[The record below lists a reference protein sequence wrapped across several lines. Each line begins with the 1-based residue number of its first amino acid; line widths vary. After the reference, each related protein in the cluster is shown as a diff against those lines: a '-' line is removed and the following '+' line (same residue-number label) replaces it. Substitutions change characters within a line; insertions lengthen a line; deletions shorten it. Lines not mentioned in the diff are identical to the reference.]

1 MPPRMD
7 LLLRF
12 RQTCSRTNPRR
23 GSPCGARAPS
33 PASASTKQR
42 ASLGSRGCGCR
53 TRTRASG
60 VSWPT
65 GHRWRVH
72 PRPLAPRPLALR
84 CTLTPP
90 AARWA
95 SRCRCGEDGGGR
107 SPHVCL
113 SCVDVQR
120 FAALL
125 AVQLTWGACVGI
137 RTTVTGRNQWHHVGF
152 ALVGGTVSDGA
163 AMLFADGGTR
173 DAYLRCVCERFTVVA
188 HCRCKLCVLACALSK
203 PSFVCICYHFI
214 ALAREPALATVEHY
228 S

>member
-1 MPPRMD
+1 MQSYQPEAWFTLWGQSAITCVGVNEAASVAGFAWLWLPDAYAGVGSVLANRPP
-7 LLLRF
+7 LA
-12 RQTCSRTNPRR
+12 CAPEAA
-23 GSPCGARAPS
+23 GAS
-33 PASASTKQR
+33 
-42 ASLGSRGCGCR
+42 
-53 TRTRASG
+53 
-60 VSWPT
+60 PT
-65 GHRWRVH
+65 GFALYVNSSSGSVDFSLQVWGRW
-72 PRPLAPRPLALR
+72 
-84 CTLTPP
+84 
-90 AARWA
+90 
-95 SRCRCGEDGGGR
+95 GGR

-214 ALAREPALATVEHY
+214 ALAREPASATVEHY